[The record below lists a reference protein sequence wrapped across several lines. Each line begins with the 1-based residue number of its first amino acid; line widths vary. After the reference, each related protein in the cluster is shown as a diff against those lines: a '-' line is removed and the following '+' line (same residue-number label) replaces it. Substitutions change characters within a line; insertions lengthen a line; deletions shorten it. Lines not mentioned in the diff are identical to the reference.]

1 MNVRRWLGPL
11 PDADAP
17 SETALLVSDIEAGE
31 FAFVRDSNAPDDV
44 LMYLVKFVA
53 VNDTAIEVAAWGTTT
68 KTVHTA
74 TYRPV
79 VCLTNHNMAPTTR
92 PGSRRSE
99 PWTWQIPT
107 AGVEKSVL
115 LRQLKLLP
123 SGKLNTASKSRAQA
137 LKKLPSGRRLE
148 FCRYQL

>member
-44 LMYLVKFVA
+44 LTYLVKFMA

-74 TYRPV
+74 TYRSV
-79 VCLTNHNMAPTTR
+79 VTLTNHNMAPTTQ
-92 PGSRRSE
+92 PGSRRSK
-99 PWTWQIPT
+99 PWTWQIQT
-107 AGVEKSVL
+107 AGVEDLVL
-115 LRQLKLLP
+115 LRQLKLLL
-123 SGKLNTASKSRAQA
+123 SGEFDKDSMTRVEA
-137 LKKLPSGRRLE
+137 LKKLPSGRRLK
-148 FCRYQL
+148 FRRYQS

>member
-44 LMYLVKFVA
+44 MLHLVKFTA

-68 KTVHTA
+68 KTAHSA

-79 VCLTNHNMAPTTR
+79 VTLTNHSMAPTTR

-107 AGVEKSVL
+107 AGVETLVL

-123 SGKLNTASKSRAQA
+123 TGKLDPESKERAAA
-137 LKKLPSGRRLE
+137 LKKLPSGKRLK
-148 FCRYQL
+148 FRVYRS